1 MGVIAMILEFL
12 FGFIITFFIVL
23 ILSYIGQRII
33 VNRSRLDKKT
43 FLVVVIQSLV
53 IALIFTIF

>member
-1 MGVIAMILEFL
+1 MILEFL